1 MSRIDT
7 SLRTVMIF
15 VGLMILFVA
24 NIPAKT
30 KPVIGPT
37 GHDIY
42 MDRCGACH
50 GEYGKGDGPAVGA
63 LGDVPADLT
72 LLAKMNGGA
81 FPTERLRKIVG
92 SEDVN
97 IVAHGSR
104 EMPIW
109 GELFHPKNAADQQI
123 ASEWFKKLAAYLESI
138 QQ

>member
-1 MSRIDT
+1 MFRIVT
-7 SLRTVMIF
+7 SLRTALIS
-15 VGLMILFVA
+15 VGLMILLVA
-24 NIPAKT
+24 NIPAKN
-30 KPVIGPT
+30 KPVVGPT
-37 GHDIY
+37 GHEIY

-72 LLAKMNGGA
+72 LLAKMNGGT
-81 FPTERLRKIVG
+81 FPAERLRKIVG
-92 SEDVN
+92 SEEVN

-123 ASEWFKKLAAYLESI
+123 ANDRFKKLVTYLESI
-138 QQ
+138 QE